1 MVPAESVP
9 PLVRELG
16 VKRAAEVTYAG
27 PATTSVRV
35 YEMNVPASA
44 FELMQK
50 WRQQDG
56 RAIYT
61 GPYFVVANAAAD
73 AGAADLLTQLR
84 KDIKVVN

>member
-9 PLVRELG
+9 QLVRELG

-27 PATTSVRV
+27 PAPTSVRV

-61 GPYFVVANAAAD
+61 GPYFVVANAAD

>member
-1 MVPAESVP
+1 
-9 PLVRELG
+9 
-16 VKRAAEVTYAG
+16 
-27 PATTSVRV
+27 
-35 YEMNVPASA
+35 MNVTASA

-61 GPYFVVANAAAD
+61 GPYFVVANAAD